1 MTFTLEFGWWII
13 PTAITVLT
21 FGYAALMSRDMGNDR
36 FGAGAVITFGFY
48 LLASVA
54 SLLAWLIWSLAT
66 P

>member
-1 MTFTLEFGWWII
+1 MTIAIGFGWWVV
-13 PTAITVLT
+13 PALITVLT
-21 FGYAALMSRDMGNDR
+21 FGYAAFMSRDMGNDR